1 MKSISIQF
9 HATTEEIFNFVAS
22 VSSELGLIITMMI
35 LKPFNLE
42 RVEGEFSLC
51 NLNAKLEEG
60 DLRLVL
66 NTNSPCLESKS
77 PNSFLDENPGSI
89 VIDIGSLS
97 SLGLQESAL
106 SFISDEK
113 AKISVANK
121 VASRLKNITKTG
133 AVAVNPVNGAEAKI
147 RSHRFTE
154 GAKLKY
160 DEGIKILP
168 VAGNSLYKLSD

>member
-9 HATTEEIFNFVAS
+9 HATTEELVNFIVS

-35 LKPFNLE
+35 LKPFNLK
-42 RVEGEFSLC
+42 VIEG
-51 NLNAKLEEG
+51 NLTLSDLASKLKEG

-66 NTNSPCLESKS
+66 NVGRPCIESTS
-77 PNSFLDENPGSI
+77 PNRFLDENPGSI
-89 VIDIGSLS
+89 VLDIGSLS
-97 SLGLQESAL
+97 ALGLKESAL
-106 SFISDEK
+106 SFMSDEK
-113 AKISVANK
+113 DKISIANK
-121 VASRLKNITKTG
+121 VASQLKKITRTG